1 MAIFK
6 KDLENINKINEKN
19 QKEIDVRTSMLQL
32 INFQNETSN
41 YDLSDLKFE
50 LDINFKKKSDK
61 TKEIFRNIGKS
72 RIDNKSFGKLFNL
85 FNDAKTKNTLVFS
98 SFERLIYAIK
108 QENELFKNEL
118 SIVSNSIKRSK
129 EIRFDLLH
137 SFLLNTYL
145 PDFFNNNV
153 FLSEKHALYATA
165 HNLEVLDIKDSIN
178 NQNLATVFNKV
189 VDNSVTFVT
198 NYAGFNFLESDQNN
212 LILNHSK
219 PLSLMSL
226 ATSMNNIIENSFDYA
241 SCNSLF
247 KGIYTDKELN
257 SKIKFNQ
264 FTNVPMFEH
273 DLTKEILPLKYVD
286 EFNLINN
293 NNVKRLIDAFNDNI
307 FQNAD
312 LKDVRKSS
320 QEAIR
325 NDIFAFESLLCNDSN
340 TKNVN
345 FTSKINIDTKS
356 TDNRND
362 LLDINDDFLAHVL
375 LANSIIVKSPQK
387 RDLVVNNKKSALNCL
402 ESLNLIA
409 NHLNTNQL
417 KLLYGTVKKT
427 NRQADYSNLKYRR
440 VLDVNKKGLHNF
452 IFDDINNFT
461 ASIIKTR
468 LQCNNIVKKY
478 KKYALNNGV
487 DASTNSNANI
497 INFLM
502 DANGVRKNVEENIK
516 ANTLLE
522 SISKIDKNKFVISNN
537 IFENFQSR
545 SYIFEIFNKPYNRLN
560 KDLIIINS
568 KIIGDPNI
576 DDFITANL
584 ENVENLNNH
593 VNSINL
599 NLGGNKPKF
608 NEYHA
613 KVLNFANRYYIEQP
627 KIFKNSTGFFQELK
641 NLCAKSIKWHSSKK
655 ANTKMSSDRADL
667 LNNAS
672 ILWLFNDNC
681 REMTDQQKE
690 TFQDEFI
697 NLLISYVFISKKRLT
712 ALKNAYNVSAENVI
726 INRGPTP
733 NTITELAPF
742 FCFFTDEVQNAI
754 DWSPN
759 AKNKF
764 MIDSNTGNEY
774 YNVTSNLFETNGK
787 AAHFLSVPALLLDE
801 NLNLSY
807 NTSHKLGSTKDLDQ
821 YDLENFS
828 EAKRNI
834 LLAGAN
840 MYIKYTPTIEV
851 EYYQEYKFV
860 PQLTLKKIF
869 YGDNKYKLDYFLY
882 NTAFMDSQRHIN
894 TTNSFTSY
902 DLVQYLIDNYNDL
915 PRDMAAA
922 LRQSFSHKFSTQNA
936 FLNVMTFGGEYAHDV
951 ENDALENNIFYKIT
965 SLFENIITS
974 LPVFNNFN
982 GFISNLNSNQD
993 QKISDLKFMLKTTL
1007 QIASSIYCK
1016 MFNTLQSYTNLSD
1029 RIAESNFFFENSL
1042 SNQTRLT
1049 SIVNDN
1055 NLRQDNYATARTNAL
1070 LNWSHYSNIFLN
1082 NINDYSNFNKS
1093 ELKKYRS
1100 FASKKFVYFL
1110 NEVLGIQKEE
1120 ISMIMEYILS
1130 KKISSNRTENDSFQ
1144 TTLKTRYQRLK
1155 EKDVFNQFINLNQLD
1170 ECVNIKNRDDL
1181 EFLNNPFDLFN
1192 LYNGSLFQLI
1202 PGLGRNNDGEGDFS
1216 LRLTNNLTLLNYFK
1230 AGNNCDQ
1237 STVDIYRSPSYTLN
1251 RDEILKLQDSLVG
1264 IELFTVTRRT
1274 ISQNVIAQEL
1284 ILDNLTRVVA
1294 SEILPIELIV
1304 ESNPPIIFDSDG
1316 DGVASEQETQAA
1328 IAASNNA
1335 NNTIQYLRETNENVL
1350 NNEYADIH
1358 INFRDFEA
1366 GKTDYPI
1373 QNKKNVTV
1381 KPKINTNSIFD
1392 LLVENSYE
1400 LAFNYGA
1407 NFSDQSTA
1415 TNSNNTISSTDNE
1428 NILSNLSQTNEAS
1441 NLTIQQNNLTLPLN
1455 DVRLYRLAGLKE
1467 SYSYKNNFMSIKNIT
1482 NVSEID
1488 FNLNL
1493 NDQLL
1498 NQKYV
1503 DINLN
1508 WYNHVLH
1515 GLITNDLGLSLSIDL
1530 ILYYF
1535 KNFIVEFE
1543 SNFNKLTEIRNKKIN
1558 LNRSNLNVKD
1568 SLRNLRDF
1576 TGLDLN
1582 LTSTGVLSTQNVKLQ
1597 KNYLKSLIKAKAFNN
1612 IINLKN
1618 SVEILTGGMEKFIE
1632 KIVTLDKKNENGD
1645 ILMSYFDDFYI
1656 KDFWHSLNTDDD
1668 TTFKAKINK
1677 NYSKIN
1683 NENYI
1688 VPNQAEELLG
1698 SHLLTIGLENNYDKL
1713 DKDDIILIKVEMT
1726 DHDFPEIVFEP
1737 KVFEYFSS
1745 FDDLNNVFFQH
1756 KNALKIQNIDDITID
1771 NPPLQINSFYS
1782 SFELNEASLAT
1793 NNLTTLKDALIQKG
1807 EKIVNGLNLS
1817 NNIGSLT
1824 YKGNT
1829 SYLNPFVFQNNFE
1842 NIQKLL
1848 IESNQDFIYSKIS
1861 QLFKEKLT
1869 ESELQVIRHELLQ
1882 RCIHN
1887 QKLSLRFSKLSK
1899 LINGFEPKTEFSLRS
1914 NKWLQESYILADVY
1928 QLMIEDFESNFDMIK
1943 EIYPFSL
1950 EEISSAIEKNA
1961 YTYSGYTFHK
1971 AHFTTNHNLNI
1982 YLEFMRNLTKALIP
1996 DFMEMAAHKFQ
2007 KVYTLAINPKDFVVT
2022 GLTGGNKNIVPN
2034 TAELE
2039 FQKISFSNNVNNKIV
2054 DEIGTEPSLIL
2065 RLISNKTTEIDDINY
2080 YRIINRKTDSQYI
2093 PKNVSYKISTSIL
2106 E

>member
-6 KDLENINKINEKN
+6 KDLENINKLNEKN
-19 QKEIDVRTSMLQL
+19 QKINVRTEMLQL
-32 INFQNETSN
+32 INFQNEASN

-61 TKEIFRNIGKS
+61 TKEIFRNISKT
-72 RIDNKSFGKLFNL
+72 RIDNQSFGKFFDLFTA
-85 FNDAKTKNTLVFS
+85 AKTKNTLVFS
-98 SFERLIYAIK
+98 SLERLTYAIK
-108 QENELFKNEL
+108 EENDLFKNQL
-118 SIVSNSIKRSK
+118 SIVSNSIKHSK
-129 EIRFDLLH
+129 ENRFDLLH

-145 PDFFNNNV
+145 PDLFNNNV
-153 FLSEKHALYATA
+153 FLSTEYSLYATA
-165 HNLEVLDIKDSIN
+165 HNLEVLDIKDSVN
-178 NQNLATVFNKV
+178 NQNLATVFNQI
-189 VDNSVTFVT
+189 VDNPVKFIT
-198 NYAGFNFLESDQNN
+198 NYVGFNFLESDQNN

-247 KGIYTDKELN
+247 KGLYTDEELN

-286 EFNLINN
+286 EFALINN
-293 NNVKRLIDAFNDNI
+293 INVKKLIDAFNDNI
-307 FQNAD
+307 FQNAT

-320 QEAIR
+320 QEVIR
-325 NDIFAFESLLCNDSN
+325 NDIFTFESLLCNDSN

-356 TDNRND
+356 VDDRND
-362 LLDINDDFLAHVL
+362 LLDINDDFLPHVL

-427 NRQADYSNLKYRR
+427 NSQADYSDLKYRR
-440 VLDVNKKGLHNF
+440 VLDVNKKGIHNF
-452 IFDDINNFT
+452 IFDDISNFT

-478 KKYALNNGV
+478 KKYAINGGV
-487 DASTNSNANI
+487 DSSTNLGTNI
-497 INFLM
+497 VNFLM
-502 DANGVRKNVEENIK
+502 DTNGVRKNVEENIK

-522 SISKIDKNKFVISNN
+522 SISKIDQNKFVTSNN

-545 SYIFEIFNKPYNRLN
+545 AYIFEIFNKPYNRLN
-560 KDLIIINS
+560 KDLIIINN
-568 KIIGDPNI
+568 KVIGDTNI
-576 DDFITANL
+576 DDFLATNFQDT
-584 ENVENLNNH
+584 ENLNKRI
-593 VNSINL
+593 NSINL
-599 NLGGNKPKF
+599 TLNDVKPQL
-608 NEYHA
+608 NNNHA
-613 KVLNFANRYYIEQP
+613 KVLNFVDRYYIEQP
-627 KIFKNSTGFFQELK
+627 KIFKNSSGFLQELK

-712 ALKNAYNVSAENVI
+712 ALRNSYNISAENTV

-742 FCFFTDEVQNAI
+742 FCFFTDEVQNAV

-764 MIDSNTGNEY
+764 MRDSNTGNEY

-787 AAHFLSVPALLLDE
+787 ASHFLSAPALLLDE

-807 NTSHKLGSTKDLDQ
+807 NASHKLGSRKDLDQ
-821 YDLENFS
+821 IDLENFS
-828 EAKRNI
+828 ETKRNI
-834 LLAGAN
+834 LLAGSNIYRKYDAN
-840 MYIKYTPTIEV
+840 DAIE
-851 EYYQEYKFV
+851 YNQEYKFV
-860 PQLTLKKIF
+860 PQLTFKKIF
-869 YGDNKYKLDYFLY
+869 YGNNKYKLDYFLY
-882 NTAFMDSQRHIN
+882 NTAFMDAQKYLN
-894 TTNSFTSY
+894 TSLFPSY
-902 DLVQYLIDNYNDL
+902 DLIQLLINSLSSDPNIL
-915 PRDMAAA
+915 
-922 LRQSFSHKFSTQNA
+922 QSLSYKFSTQNS

-951 ENDALENNIFYKIT
+951 ENDALENNIFYQIA
-965 SLFENIITS
+965 SLFENIITT

-982 GFISNLNSNQD
+982 GFISSLNSNQD
-993 QKISDLKFMLKTTL
+993 QKIADLKFMLKTTL
-1007 QIASSIYCK
+1007 QVTSSIYCK

-1029 RIAESNFFFENSL
+1029 RITESNFFFENSL
-1042 SNQTRLT
+1042 INQKRSSYIDTGANL
-1049 SIVNDN
+1049 NN
-1055 NLRQDNYATARTNAL
+1055 NFNLRIHSLTN
-1070 LNWSHYSNIFLN
+1070 WGHYSNIFLN
-1082 NINDYSNFNKS
+1082 NIEDYSNFTKQEMKN
-1093 ELKKYRS
+1093 YRS

-1130 KKISSNRTENDSFQ
+1130 KRISSNKSDTDTFQ
-1144 TTLKTRYQRLK
+1144 STLKTRYQRLS
-1155 EKDVFNQFINLNQLD
+1155 EKDVFNQFINLNQFD
-1170 ECVNIKNRDDL
+1170 ECNNIKNRGDL
-1181 EFLNNPFDLFN
+1181 EFLNNPFELFN

-1202 PGLGRNNDGEGDFS
+1202 PGLGKFNDGDGDFNLKLS
-1216 LRLTNNLTLLNYFK
+1216 NNLTIMNYFK

-1237 STVDIYRSPSYTLN
+1237 SLVNPNGNLSYSVS
-1251 RDEILKLQDSLVG
+1251 RDEILKLQDSLIGV
-1264 IELFTVTRRT
+1264 ELFTLTRRT
-1274 ISQNVIAQEL
+1274 ISQDIVSQEL
-1284 ILDNLTRVVA
+1284 KLDNITRVVV

-1304 ESNPPIIFDSDG
+1304 ESRPTVMLDLDLDG
-1316 DGVASEQETQAA
+1316 RISEQEEA
-1328 IAASNNA
+1328 IAIAVA
-1335 NNTIQYLRETNENVL
+1335 NNGNPPQIVRETNENVL
-1350 NNEYADIH
+1350 NTQYAQVH
-1358 INFRDFEA
+1358 INFRDFET
-1366 GKTDYPI
+1366 GKTVPI
-1373 QNKKNVTV
+1373 QNKKNVVV
-1381 KPKINTNSIFD
+1381 KPKINTTSIFD

-1400 LAFNYGA
+1400 LAFNYGT
-1407 NFSDQSTA
+1407 NFSDQSTTNVNA
-1415 TNSNNTISSTDNE
+1415 TTTNFNE
-1428 NILSNLSQTNEAS
+1428 ENVSSNLTQTPSAS
-1441 NLTIQQNNLTLPLN
+1441 NLTIQQNRLSLPLD

-1467 SYSYKNNFMSIKNIT
+1467 SYSYNNDFMSIKNIT
-1482 NVSEID
+1482 NVAEID

-1498 NQKYV
+1498 NQQYV

-1515 GLITNDLGLSLSIDL
+1515 GLITNDLGLSLSVDL

-1535 KNFIVEFE
+1535 KNFINEFE
-1543 SNFNKLTEIRNKKIN
+1543 NNFNRLTEIRNKKIN
-1558 LNRSNLNVKD
+1558 NNRANLNVRD
-1568 SLRNLRDF
+1568 ALQNLSDF
-1576 TGLDLN
+1576 TGIDATLP
-1582 LTSTGVLSTQNVKLQ
+1582 SLSPQNVKLQ

-1618 SVEILTGGMEKFIE
+1618 SVEILTGGLEKFIE
-1632 KIVTLDKKNENGD
+1632 KIVTLDHKNENGD
-1645 ILMSYFDDFYI
+1645 VLMSYFDDFYI
-1656 KDFWHSLNTDDD
+1656 KDFWHSLNTDNVNA
-1668 TTFKAKINK
+1668 FKTKINK
-1677 NYSKIN
+1677 NYLKVN

-1688 VPNQAEELLG
+1688 VPNQSEELLG
-1698 SHLLTIGLENNYDKL
+1698 SHLLTIGLGNDYQL
-1713 DKDDIILIKVEMT
+1713 DKDDIILVKVEMV

-1737 KVFEYFSS
+1737 KIFEYFSG
-1745 FDDLNNVFFQH
+1745 FDDLHNVFFQH
-1756 KNALKIQNIDDITID
+1756 KNALKIQTIDDITID

-1782 SFELNEASLAT
+1782 SFELNETSLAT

-1817 NNIGSLT
+1817 NNIGSMT

-1829 SYLNPFVFQNNFE
+1829 SYINPFVFQNNFE
-1842 NIQKLL
+1842 SIQTLL

-1861 QLFKEKLT
+1861 QLFKEKLS
-1869 ESELQVIRHELLQ
+1869 EAELQVIRHELLQ

-1887 QKLSLRFSKLSK
+1887 QKLNLRFSKLSK
-1899 LINGFEPKTEFSLRS
+1899 LINGFEPKTEFSLKN
-1914 NKWLQESYILADVY
+1914 NKWLQESYILSDVY
-1928 QLMIEDFESNFDMIK
+1928 QLMIDDFESNFDMIK

-1950 EEISSAIEKNA
+1950 EEISSAVQKNA
-1961 YTYSGYTFHK
+1961 YSYANYTFHK
-1971 AHFTTNHNLNI
+1971 AHFTTNHNLNV
-1982 YLEFMRNLTKALIP
+1982 YLEFMSNLTKALIP
-1996 DFMEMAAHKFQ
+1996 DFVEMTSHNFQ
-2007 KVYTLAINPKDFVVT
+2007 KVYTMAINPKDFIVT
-2022 GLTGGNKNIVPN
+2022 GLAGGNKNIVPN

-2039 FQKISFSNNVNNKIV
+2039 FQKISFSTNINNKIV

-2065 RLISNKTTEIDDINY
+2065 RLISSKTTELDDINY